1 MPVYVDD
8 LRLPFGRMVM
18 CHMFADTEAELH
30 DMAERIGVAR
40 KWFQTEPHASWN
52 HYDIAL
58 SKKALAV
65 QYGAILTD
73 RYGAVFH
80 EHRRLALIETDPYWI
95 AYHVDWLARVY
106 RLRQKYS
113 S

>member
-1 MPVYVDD
+1 
-8 LRLPFGRMVM
+8 MVM

-40 KWFQTEPHASWN
+40 KWFQTPPHASWN

-73 RYGAVFH
+73 RYGASEFH
-80 EHRRLALIETDPYWI
+80 KRQIAMTTTDPFEFCR
-95 AYHVDWLARVY
+95 ALNWLVLVAELRAR
-106 RLRQKYS
+106 K
-113 S
+113 